1 MKKIDFTTLREAE
14 KFAKKKV
21 FWKKF
26 DWLQSGAEDNYTLKK
41 NFDDLEKI
49 KILPKHLSKIK
60 KINLNFNFFG
70 KKIKSPLILAPMGH
84 QTQFHRKGEIE
95 TAKGAIDANIIN
107 FFGTQGRMKLSD
119 VINNNKSSSL
129 TGWVVFPFGERK
141 WILNQIKNAEK
152 NKCIAIGIC
161 IDANTRS
168 HRYSDREARYDA
180 RKYGNRTNPISPNPK
195 YSLNYDWSLI
205 SYIKKNTK
213 LPVIP
218 KGILTVDDCK
228 NALRYGADG
237 IWISNHGG
245 RMFNSGITP
254 VEAIIN
260 IKKKINL
267 KNKIIIIDGG
277 VRKGS
282 DVIKY
287 LCLGANFVAV
297 GRPAIHGLICDGSR
311 GVQKVFTILKDELE
325 TAMINGGF
333 KDKNSFKKNRLLT

>member
-1 MKKIDFTTLREAE
+1 MKKNDFITLREAE

-21 FWKKF
+21 LWKKF
-26 DWLQSGAEDNYTLKK
+26 DWLQSGAENNYTLQK

-49 KILPKHLSKIK
+49 RILPKHLNKIK
-60 KINLNFNFFG
+60 KINLSFNFFG
-70 KKIKSPLILAPMGH
+70 KKLNSPLVLAPMGH
-84 QTQFHRKGEIE
+84 QTQFHKKGEVE
-95 TAKGAIDANIIN
+95 TAKGANEANIIN

-119 VINNNKSSSL
+119 IVNNNKSSKL
-129 TGWVVFPFGERK
+129 TGWIIFPFGEKK

-168 HRYSDREARYDA
+168 HRYTDREARYDA
-180 RKYGNRTNPISPNPK
+180 RKYGKRTNPISPNPK
-195 YSLNYDWSLI
+195 HSLNYDWSLI
-205 SYIKKNTK
+205 RYIKKNTK

-218 KGILTVDDCK
+218 KGILTVEDCK
-228 NALRYGADG
+228 KALRNGADG

-267 KNKIIIIDGG
+267 KNKVIIIDGG

-287 LCLGANFVAV
+287 LCLGANFVAL
-297 GRPAIHGLICDGSR
+297 GRPAIHGLICEGSK
-311 GVQKVFTILKDELE
+311 GVAKIFNILKDELK

-333 KDKNSFKKNRLLT
+333 KDKNSFKKNRLLI